1 MSIPTTDLPHHD
13 LIGQKPL
20 AVTIGTAR
28 KLSGL
33 GNTKIWELIKDRK
46 LNTVS
51 VGRRRLVVYAS
62 LERLL
67 SPEAGA
73 T

>member
-1 MSIPTTDLPHHD
+1 MAVSSTGFSHHE
-13 LIGQKPL
+13 LHGAKPL
-20 AVTIGTAR
+20 TVTIATAR
-28 KLSGL
+28 RLSGL
-33 GNTKIWELIKDRK
+33 GYTKLWQLIKDRK
-46 LNTVS
+46 LETVS

-67 SPEAGA
+67 SPKAA